1 MVCSLVLPALKERG
15 GIQFMVGSVM
25 NDHEAVANRIDFL
38 REKNIARLRSIL
50 TLF

>member
-1 MVCSLVLPALKERG
+1 MCSLVLPALEERG

-38 REKNIARLRSIL
+38 RK
-50 TLF
+50 TT